1 MRIVSV
7 CLILLLL
14 VFVVP
19 SSALAHSR
27 YNLTPPT
34 EGQTTEALQKIVPI
48 RFLPIHLLYFSIL
61 IKENVVRF
69 FKPSALKKAEFDVV
83 LAGKRLKEAYLLL
96 DNSKIKESQKSLEKY
111 SLRLEKMIAQMEK
124 ARSQNQDVAPF
135 VDQTAEI
142 FKSHETLIAAIYQ
155 KWQEKD
161 DIYSYDES
169 LQNAIKSY
177 KKAIMAFE
185 NIKPGVKDRF
195 MLTKDIEL
203 KTEAKPSP
211 LPSESPVSQS
221 SSSAKPKRI
230 IY

>member
-1 MRIVSV
+1 M
-7 CLILLLL
+7 
-14 VFVVP
+14 P
-19 SSALAHSR
+19 PGALTHSR

-34 EGQTTEALQKIVPI
+34 EGQTTEALEKIVPI
-48 RFLPIHLLYFSIL
+48 RFLPTHLLYFSIL
-61 IKENVVRF
+61 TKENFVRF
-69 FKPSALKKAEFDVV
+69 FKPSALKKAEFDAV
-83 LAGKRLKEAYLLL
+83 LTGKRLKEAYLTLN
-96 DNSKIKESQKSLEKY
+96 NSKIKESQKSLEKY
-111 SLRLEKMIAQMEK
+111 AFRLEKMIAQMEK

-161 DIYSYDES
+161 DMYSYDES
-169 LQNAIKSY
+169 LQKSIESY

-195 MLTKDIEL
+195 MLTKDIES
-203 KTEAKPSP
+203 KIEAKPEPSP
-211 LPSESPVSQS
+211 LPSEPGFSQS
-221 SSSAKPKRI
+221 SPSAKPKRI